1 MLVILLHTCHF
12 TGFVLSVSTDCVSI
26 KGLKDAFKQ
35 YPEEDCNNWQ
45 IP

>member
-1 MLVILLHTCHF
+1 MLVILHTCHF
-12 TGFVLSVSTDCVSI
+12 TGLVLSVSTDCVSA
-26 KGLKDAFKQ
+26 KGSKDSFKQ

>member
-12 TGFVLSVSTDCVSI
+12 TGFVLSVSTDRVSI